1 MTNKQLLIFDMDGTL
16 IDSGDV
22 ISNTINYVRT
32 NIGLK
37 EMPKD
42 ELLTN
47 LNNPDINS
55 SEFFYGT
62 SAFTDE
68 QTELFGKYYHE
79 NCIKDIL
86 LYDGIK
92 ELLETMSKHFT
103 LSIATNAS
111 VEFAKKMIE
120 YLNIDHYFDY
130 IIGSNN
136 VKVAKP
142 DPEMLLNTVE
152 TLNIKI
158 EDSILI
164 GDSNKDK
171 NAAKACKMDY
181 LLVNWGFTKHNHTS
195 VISNTNELREK
206 LLSLKILNN

>member
-1 MTNKQLLIFDMDGTL
+1 MTKKQLIIFDMDGTL

-32 NIGLK
+32 NIGLDI
-37 EMPKD
+37 MPKN

-86 LYDGIK
+86 LYNGIK
-92 ELLETMSKHFT
+92 ELLETMSKHFI

-111 VEFAKKMIE
+111 VEFARKMTE
-120 YLNIDHYFDY
+120 YLNIDHYFEY
-130 IIGSNN
+130 IVGSNQ

-142 DPEMLLNTVE
+142 HPEMLLNTLE
-152 TLNIKI
+152 SLNIKV
-158 EDSILI
+158 EHSILI

-171 NAAKACKMDY
+171 NAAVSCGMDY
-181 LLVNWGFTKHNHTS
+181 LLVNWGFTQHEEDG
-195 VISNTNELREK
+195 VINNTDALNKK
-206 LLSLKILNN
+206 LLSLR

>member
-1 MTNKQLLIFDMDGTL
+1 MTKKQLIIFDMDGTL

-32 NIGLK
+32 NIGLDI
-37 EMPKD
+37 MPKN

-86 LYDGIK
+86 LYNGIK
-92 ELLETMSKHFT
+92 ELLETMSKHFI

-111 VEFAKKMIE
+111 VEFARKMTE
-120 YLNIDHYFDY
+120 YLNIDHYFEY
-130 IIGSNN
+130 IVGSNQ

-142 DPEMLLNTVE
+142 HPELLLNTLE
-152 TLNIKI
+152 SLNIKV
-158 EDSILI
+158 EHSILI

-171 NAAKACKMDY
+171 NAAVSCGMDY
-181 LLVNWGFTKHNHTS
+181 LLVNWGFTQHEEDG
-195 VISNTNELREK
+195 VINNTDALNKK
-206 LLSLKILNN
+206 LLSLR

>member
-1 MTNKQLLIFDMDGTL
+1 MTKKQLIIFDMDGTL

-32 NIGLK
+32 NIGLDI
-37 EMPKD
+37 MPKN

-86 LYDGIK
+86 LYNGIK
-92 ELLETMSKHFT
+92 ELLETMSKHFI

-111 VEFAKKMIE
+111 VEFARKMTE
-120 YLNIDHYFDY
+120 YLNIDHYFEY
-130 IIGSNN
+130 IVGSNQ

-142 DPEMLLNTVE
+142 HPEMLLNTLE
-152 TLNIKI
+152 SLNIKV
-158 EDSILI
+158 EHSILI

-171 NAAKACKMDY
+171 NAAVSCGMDY
-181 LLVNWGFTKHNHTS
+181 LLVNWGFTQHEEDG
-195 VISNTNELREK
+195 VINNADALNKK
-206 LLSLKILNN
+206 LLSLR